1 MQRLITIAASTM
13 LYVVAIVALPSIGVS
28 APMGDVAIF
37 TEQSGWIAQGTAAA
51 EGEALKDLLKKPA
64 KVEILTDKQIGKWA
78 EDRTDNGLS
87 DIIVTFG
94 WFPTTL
100 YTPGNADPDG
110 SVAEEFLEGGN
121 VILNTADYIFY
132 VTQGG
137 GANGE
142 QGLKNMMDINADMWS
157 GGTGIKP
164 TADGK
169 EYTPSLDDFTSER
182 TFKEAQIT
190 DPWEVE
196 AAFGDNGAGF
206 IDPAIVHDTETDGR
220 IGIAFQEP
228 NNPGLPRGE
237 VLAEMIDNFLFEVL
251 GPQAV
256 DPNEKVAT
264 TWGHLKS
271 SF

>member
-1 MQRLITIAASTM
+1 MQKFMTIAAAM
-13 LYVVAIVALPSIGVS
+13 ICYFVAVLTLPSIS
-28 APMGDVAIF
+28 LAAPMGKVAIF
-37 TEQSGWIAQGTAAA
+37 TEQAGWMGQPAAA
-51 EGEALKDLLKKPA
+51 REGEEMKAMLKTPEA
-64 KVEILTDKQIGKWA
+64 VVILTDKEIGDWA
-78 EDRTDNGLS
+78 EDHTDNGVS

-110 SVAEEFLEGGN
+110 SIGEEFLEGGN

-142 QGLKNMMDINADMWS
+142 TGLKNMMDINADMWAD
-157 GGTGIKP
+157 GTAIKP

-169 EYTPSLDDFTSER
+169 KYTPTLKAFTSAR
-182 TFKEAQIT
+182 TFKEAQIV

-196 AAFGDNGAGF
+196 VVFGDNGAGF
-206 IDPAIVHDTETDGR
+206 LDPAIVHDTETGGR
-220 IGIAFQEP
+220 IGIAYQV
-228 NNPGLPRGE
+228 PGDDNLPRGE
-237 VLAEMIDNFLFEVL
+237 LFTEMIDNYLFEVL

-256 DPNEKVAT
+256 DPNQKAAT

-271 SF
+271 KF

>member
-1 MQRLITIAASTM
+1 MQKLIVVSWGVICCCLAIAA
-13 LYVVAIVALPSIGVS
+13 VPSIGVS

-51 EGEALKDLLKKPA
+51 EGEELKKLLKRPA
-64 KVEILTDKQIGKWA
+64 NVDILTDKQIEKWA

-100 YTPGNADPDG
+100 YPPGNQEPDD
-110 SVAEEFLEGGN
+110 SVAEKFLEGGN
-121 VILNTADYIFY
+121 VFLNTADYIFY

-157 GGTGIKP
+157 GGTAIKP
-164 TADGK
+164 TNDGK
-169 EYTPSLDDFTSER
+169 KYTPSLKAFTSER
-182 TFKEAQIT
+182 TFKEKQIV

-196 AAFGDNGAGF
+196 AAFGDNAAGF
-206 IDPAIVHDTETDGR
+206 LDPAIVHDTETGGR

-228 NNPGLPRGE
+228 NNPNLPRGE

-256 DPNEKVAT
+256 DPNGKVTT
-264 TWGHLKS
+264 TWGNLKAE
-271 SF
+271 F

>member
-1 MQRLITIAASTM
+1 MQRFITIAASTI
-13 LYVVAIVALPSIGVS
+13 LYFVVITALPSIGVS
-28 APMGDVAIF
+28 LPMGEVAIF
-37 TEQSGWIAQGTAAA
+37 TERSGWIAQGTAAA
-51 EGEALKDLLKKPA
+51 EGEELKELLKKPE
-64 KVEILTDKQIGKWA
+64 KVEILTDKEIGKWA
-78 EDRTDNGLS
+78 EERTDNGVA

-100 YTPGNADPDG
+100 YPPGNREPDD
-110 SVAEEFLEGGN
+110 SVAEKFLEGGN
-121 VILNTADYIFY
+121 VFLNTADYIFY
-132 VTQGG
+132 VTEGG

-164 TADGK
+164 TNDGK
-169 EYTPSLDDFTSER
+169 KYTPSLEAFTSER
-182 TFKEAQIT
+182 TFKKVQIT
-190 DPWEVE
+190 KPWEVE
-196 AAFGDNGAGF
+196 VAFGDSGAGF

-228 NNPGLPRGE
+228 NNGGLPRGE

-251 GPQAV
+251 GPQSV
-256 DPNEKVAT
+256 DPNQKVTT

-271 SF
+271 KF

>member
-1 MQRLITIAASTM
+1 MRRLITIAASTI
-13 LYVVAIVALPSIGVS
+13 LYVVAIVALPSISVS

-37 TEQSGWIAQGTAAA
+37 TEQAGWIAQGTAAA
-51 EGEALKDLLKKPA
+51 EGEELKDLLKKPG
-64 KVEILTDKQIGKWA
+64 KVEILSDKQIGKWA
-78 EDRTDNGLS
+78 EDHTDNGVA

-100 YTPGNADPDG
+100 YPPGNQEPDD
-110 SVAEEFLEGGN
+110 SIAEKFLEGGN
-121 VILNTADYIFY
+121 VFLNTADYIFY

-164 TADGK
+164 TNDGK
-169 EYTPSLDDFTSER
+169 KYTPSLDAFTSER

-190 DPWEVE
+190 KPWVVE
-196 AAFGDNGAGF
+196 AVFGDNGAGF

-228 NNPGLPRGE
+228 NNGGLPRGE
-237 VLAEMIDNFLFEVL
+237 VFAEMIDNFLFEVL
-251 GPQAV
+251 GAQAV
-256 DPNEKVAT
+256 DPNEKIAT

>member
-1 MQRLITIAASTM
+1 MRKLITLTAAITV
-13 LYVVAIVALPSIGVS
+13 YFAAIVALPGISIS
-28 APMGDVAIF
+28 APLGKVAIF

-51 EGEALKDLLKKPA
+51 EGEELKDLLKKPEE
-64 KVEILTDKQIGKWA
+64 VVILTDKQIGDWA
-78 EDRTDNGLS
+78 EDHTDNGVS

-100 YTPGNADPDG
+100 YAPGNQDPDD
-110 SVAEEFLEGGN
+110 SVAELFLEGGN
-121 VILNTADYIFY
+121 IFLNTADYIFY

-157 GGTGIKP
+157 GGTAIKP

-169 EYTPSLDDFTSER
+169 KYTPSLDKFTSER
-182 TFKEAQIT
+182 TFKEAQIV

-196 AAFGDNGAGF
+196 VVFGDNGAGF
-206 IDPAIVHDTETDGR
+206 LDPAIVHDTETGGR

-228 NNPGLPRGE
+228 NNGGLPRGE
-237 VLAEMIDNFLFEVL
+237 VLAEMIDNYLFEVL
-251 GPQAV
+251 GAQAV
-256 DPNEKVAT
+256 DPNQKVAT
-264 TWGHLKS
+264 TWGHLKAK
-271 SF
+271 F